1 MCQICIRLSQFT
13 KYDLPYYCSEASID
27 VPDNDL
33 DCSQI
38 PIQDTDDTTTLLPA
52 SRKDNVFFR
61 HKKKCG
67 LGLAL
72 LIILIGLSLATFLI
86 YFHGRTKLHVFEF
99 NVWGMPGGIGGCKY
113 KKERMEALADMIK
126 SRTPYFDIFL
136 LTELWMQA
144 DHQLLADAAK
154 NVSLHMTEFR
164 QLASKSCDGRV
175 LITKCSGL
183 AIISAYPLKEVEFH
197 QYTWKG
203 QIWDGESLAGKGVGR
218 VRIEPRP
225 NTTVDVFV
233 THTIADGTTMYN
245 ETWYRIKQAEELV
258 ESYLKKSTADAVI
271 LGGDF
276 NAPPI
281 LEPGTPYYIIQHF
294 MQNACE
300 ELFRQLKEWLLPKF
314 ATYGNQRN
322 SFSYMY
328 DPVTY
333 DYIFHKSM
341 SPGTITWAN
350 WFELPILHTNISQA
364 QKEVFITLSD
374 HEPVISTIYVKKF
387 SQFWPF
393 I

>member
-1 MCQICIRLSQFT
+1 M
-13 KYDLPYYCSEASID
+13 
-27 VPDNDL
+27 
-33 DCSQI
+33 
-38 PIQDTDDTTTLLPA
+38 
-52 SRKDNVFFR
+52 
-61 HKKKCG
+61 
-67 LGLAL
+67 
-72 LIILIGLSLATFLI
+72 SLATFLI

-281 LEPGTPYYIIQHF
+281 LEPGTPYYVIQKF
-294 MQNACE
+294 MQNVCE
-300 ELFRQLKEWLLPKF
+300 KSFCQLKEF

-322 SFSYMY
+322 YFSYMEE
-328 DPVTY
+328 PVTF
-333 DYIFHKSM
+333 DYIFHKGM
-341 SPGTITWAN
+341 SPGTKTLADWSE
-350 WFELPILHTNISQA
+350 FLILRTNIINQA
-364 QKEVFITLSD
+364 QEVSIPLSD
-374 HEPVISTIYVKKF
+374 HEPVISTINVEKW
-387 SQFWPF
+387 QFWPF